1 MKLKFNHIDIEN
13 FLSIG
18 EAHIDLNN
26 QGFVQIIGKN
36 NNKLDNSL
44 SNGSG
49 KSSLFE
55 ALVWC
60 LTGETIRGVTNNVC
74 NTMTEEGT
82 VVTLYFDVDDKSYTV
97 MRSRNHSVYDTNL
110 KIHCDKKDVSGKG
123 IRDSEKILA
132 QLLPDLTS
140 SLIGSVIVLGQ
151 GLPQRF
157 SNNNP
162 SGRKDVL
169 EKLSKSDFM
178 IEDLK
183 ARIAKRASELNDEM
197 RKLEDEQLV
206 YATQRENLCNCVDSD
221 TYSMSCMSDIET
233 IKKELDEIIKTLKN
247 IDEIFENH
255 GESRKSLLE
264 QREEVC
270 EQLNTI
276 LSEQDEAITV
286 IDNRYKDALAQKSET
301 VSVLRSKIISIK
313 DKIKEID
320 NIKDICPTCGQKLGV
335 VKPDATPFR
344 DALQKLNAEFE
355 TASNEHKS
363 VTEQYNSEIEN
374 CKNSFVSGRTSL
386 EQERARID
394 DVLNNLA
401 SVENTMSAQRNDLI
415 NQYHNKS
422 IEVEKWSQTYNMFQ
436 ERIKQNKEKIEELSK
451 KILYN
456 TNEQDICKNHIDII
470 SKFKT
475 YASRD
480 FRGYLLTNVIN
491 YINKKA
497 KEYAQIIFNNEYVNF
512 ELKGNNIE
520 IEFQGKSYENLSGGE
535 RQKIDLIVQLS
546 IRDMLCDYLNFS
558 SNILV
563 VDEIFDNLDAIGCDK
578 VINMISD
585 KLRDI
590 SSVFIITHHAAL
602 NMPYDREITVIK
614 NNQGISSVA

>member
-18 EAHIDLNN
+18 EAHLDLNN
-26 QGFVQIIGKN
+26 QGFVQIIGRN
-36 NNKLDNSL
+36 NNKTDNSL

-60 LTGETIRGVTNNVC
+60 LTGETVRGVTNNVC
-74 NTMTEEGT
+74 NTMTDEGT
-82 VVTLYFDVDDKSYTV
+82 LVTLCFDVDDKNYTV

-110 KIHCDKKDVSGKG
+110 KIFCDKEDVSGKG

-157 SNNNP
+157 SNNTP

-169 EKLSKSDFM
+169 EKLSKSDYM

-183 ARIAKRASELNDEM
+183 ARIAKRATELNDDM
-197 RKLEDEQLV
+197 RKLEDEEIRF
-206 YATQRENLCNCVDSD
+206 ATTREDICNHTDSD
-221 TYSMSCMSDIET
+221 EYVLSSMGDVESV
-233 IKKELDEIIKTLKN
+233 KKEIEDITKTLNN
-247 IDEIFENH
+247 IDETFENH
-255 GESRKSLLE
+255 SKTRKSLLE
-264 QREEVC
+264 QREQVCKQLEEV
-270 EQLNTI
+270 
-276 LSEQDEAITV
+276 LSKQYDALAL
-286 IDNRYKDALAQKSET
+286 IDSRYKDALSAKAEVMSAM
-301 VSVLRSKIISIK
+301 RSNILNLT

-320 NIKDICPTCGQKLGV
+320 SIKDTCPTCGQKLGV
-335 VKPDATPFR
+335 VKPDATPYR
-344 DALQKLNAEFE
+344 DALEKATQEFNAISNDY
-355 TASNEHKS
+355 TQLASQRDSDIAKFKESYKVN
-363 VTEQYNSEIEN
+363 I
-374 CKNSFVSGRTSL
+374 TSL
-386 EQERARID
+386 EEERTRID
-394 DVLNNLA
+394 GVLNDI
-401 SVENTMSAQRNDLI
+401 STVENTMSAQRNELI
-415 NQYHNKS
+415 NRYHTKS
-422 IEVEKWSQTYNMFQ
+422 VEVEKWSQTVSFLQ
-436 ERIKQNKEKIEELSK
+436 DRIKQNKEKIEELDK
-451 KILYN
+451 KLLYN
-456 TNEQDICKNHIDII
+456 TNEQDMCKNHIDII
-470 SKFKT
+470 GKFKT

-480 FRGYLLTNVIN
+480 FRGYLLTNVIT
-491 YINKKA
+491 YIDKKA
-497 KEYAQIIFNNEYVNF
+497 KEYAQIIFNNDFVNF

-520 IEFQGKSYENLSGGE
+520 ITYQGKSYENLSGGE

-563 VDEIFDNLDAIGCDK
+563 VDEIFDNLDAVGCDK

-614 NNQGISSVA
+614 NNQGISSVV

>member
-18 EAHIDLNN
+18 KAHLDLNN
-26 QGFVQIIGKN
+26 QGFVQIIGRN
-36 NNKLDNSL
+36 NNKTDNSL

-60 LTGETIRGVTNNVC
+60 LTGETVRGVTNNVC
-74 NTMTEEGT
+74 NTVTDEGT
-82 VVTLYFDVDDKSYTV
+82 LVTLCFDVDDKNYTI

-110 KIHCDKKDVSGKG
+110 KIFCDKEDVSGKG

-157 SNNNP
+157 SNNTP

-169 EKLSKSDFM
+169 EKLSKSDYM

-183 ARIAKRASELNDEM
+183 ARIAKRAAELNDGM
-197 RKLEDEQLV
+197 RKLEDEEIRF
-206 YATQRENLCNCVDSD
+206 ATTREDICNHVDSD
-221 TYSMSCMSDIET
+221 ECVLSSMGNVESV
-233 IKKELDEIIKTLKN
+233 KKEIEDITKTLNN
-247 IDEIFENH
+247 IDETFENH
-255 GESRKSLLE
+255 SKARKSLLE
-264 QREEVC
+264 QREQVCKQLEEV
-270 EQLNTI
+270 
-276 LSEQDEAITV
+276 LSKQYDALAL
-286 IDNRYKDALAQKSET
+286 IDGRYKDALSAKAEVMSAM
-301 VSVLRSKIISIK
+301 RSNILNLT

-320 NIKDICPTCGQKLGV
+320 NIKDTCPTCGQKLGV
-335 VKPDATPFR
+335 VKPDATPYR
-344 DALQKLNAEFE
+344 DALEKANQEFNVISNDY
-355 TASNEHKS
+355 TQLASQRDSDIAKFKESYKVN
-363 VTEQYNSEIEN
+363 I
-374 CKNSFVSGRTSL
+374 TSL
-386 EQERARID
+386 EEERARID
-394 DVLNNLA
+394 GVLNDI
-401 SVENTMSAQRNDLI
+401 STVENTMSAQRNELI
-415 NQYHNKS
+415 NRYHIKS
-422 IEVEKWSQTYNMFQ
+422 IEVEKWSQTVSFLQ
-436 ERIKQNKEKIEELSK
+436 DRIKQNKEKIEELDK
-451 KILYN
+451 KLLYN

-497 KEYAQIIFNNEYVNF
+497 KEYAQVIFNNEYVNF

-614 NNQGISSVA
+614 NNQGISSVV